1 MTQSFHIVVGVLL
14 DETDNSY
21 LLAVRSRLMAPC
33 SLGSSPVRR
42 SLLGGTTSEVGTTFS
57 KLQIYPPST
66 CIQLF
71 WRSWLDWGRELR
83 VRGTSEDII
92 IGGMA
97 AMDLMRGMEEGQDIL
112 VTEHKETDLQMR

>member
-1 MTQSFHIVVGVLL
+1 
-14 DETDNSY
+14 
-21 LLAVRSRLMAPC
+21 MAPC

-42 SLLGGTTSEVGTTFS
+42 SLLSGTTSEVGTTFS

-71 WRSWLDWGRELR
+71 WRSWLDWGRGLR

-92 IGGMA
+92 IIGDMA
-97 AMDLMRGMEEGQDIL
+97 AMDLMRGMEGQDIL
-112 VTEHKETDLQMR
+112 VTEHKETDLQMRIYKISWKFKNLL